1 MAEADLDPEGL
12 DLEDPQAW
20 ISHNYREH
28 LITKV
33 EKWNPI
39 WDQAPQ
45 ADVFSYCISIAQ
57 LQRMRIQRLQIQL
70 ASAARK
76 AYEGAD
82 TDSNWKDWDKTLSE
96 YVSAVQEHDYMEQR
110 GSGGRDPFLITGERY
125 MDRKVLE
132 QVMHGFQLSESTDSN
147 PTGEPSLR
155 VWQTTRRAPVPTRGD
170 NRLKKLLA
178 RIGIAAI
185 GTAFLIVPMWLLIWV
200 VWEDT
205 WVALWST
212 TIFVAVFGVLMACVL
227 ENEIAVLSAS
237 AAYAAVLVVFVALV
251 AEQAR
256 GQDEKGS

>member
-1 MAEADLDPEGL
+1 MAQVDDPDVNL
-12 DLEDPQAW
+12 DLENLEAW
-20 ISHNYREH
+20 ISDNYRDN
-28 LITKV
+28 LITRIDR
-33 EKWNPI
+33 WNLP
-39 WDQAPQ
+39 WEPRPHASDA
-45 ADVFSYCISIAQ
+45 FSYCVSIAQ
-57 LQRMRIQRLQIQL
+57 LQRMRIQRLQIEL
-70 ASAARK
+70 TIAARTI
-76 AYEGAD
+76 YEGASEESD
-82 TDSNWKDWDKTLSE
+82 KNWGGWSKKLSE
-96 YVSAVQEHDYMEQR
+96 YVLAVQEHDYMEQR
-110 GSGGRDPFLITGERY
+110 GLGKKDPFLVSGDRC

-132 QVMHGFQLSESTDSN
+132 KVMEGFTIEPSTD
-147 PTGEPSLR
+147 EPPLR
-155 VWQTTRRAPVPTRGD
+155 TWKKTRRPPVPTRGD

-185 GTAFLIVPMWLLIWV
+185 GTAFLIAPMWLLIWV

-256 GQDEKGS
+256 G